1 MCTVRA
7 APADGRA
14 DVHSDAAPQ
23 VAAFDQTQSRWPG
36 DEEGVL
42 ETGPVSPRSA
52 PLTERV
58 PWSLIGALVATHELG
73 PLERQANPDVRH
85 RTRK

>member
-1 MCTVRA
+1 MCA

-14 DVHSDAAPQ
+14 DVHSDASPH
-23 VAAFDQTQSRWPG
+23 VAAFDQTQSRWAG

-58 PWSLIGALVATHELG
+58 PWSPSGALAATHELV
-73 PLERQANPDVRH
+73 PLERQADPDVML